1 MALTNVALTL
11 RRCLPMTIVAAA
23 CTTAIICGPA
33 YAADPKVMIFSGT
46 DEHWVPLQV
55 AKAKGFFTAEGVD
68 AEVTVFT
75 TGATATEAFRA
86 GRGDFISAGDLPS
99 AAMWKTGNVIG
110 VAPSSSDTEIF
121 GIVGKKDINSPRDLR
136 GRKVATRMGSTG
148 EFLLYRYL
156 ASGGLSPSDANVIDL
171 APPEMVLAMAHG
183 DIDAFAWLAPFTT
196 RAINTGA
203 NVKLI
208 TSAKDLA
215 NNRIVLSAS
224 KSFIDRHPDLVR
236 KVLRA
241 SQRATEFVRT
251 NPEEAT
257 RIWADAVQGDVKQSL
272 PVVRL
277 ISYDM
282 TFNNAFVDDLN
293 ELAKFMVQKGAL
305 KEPINWS
312 KEMNTNFLRDIDPKL
327 VTATSAR

>member
-1 MALTNVALTL
+1 MTLANVALSL
-11 RRCLPMTIVAAA
+11 RRYLSMTLVAVA
-23 CTTAIICGPA
+23 CTIAMICGPA
-33 YAADPKVMIFSGT
+33 NAADPKVTIFSGI
-46 DEHWVPLQV
+46 DEHWVPLQI

-156 ASGGLSPSDANVIDL
+156 ASGGLSPSDANIIDL
-171 APPEMVLAMAHG
+171 APPEMVLAMTHG

-196 RAINTGA
+196 RAINTGT

-224 KSFIDRHPDLVR
+224 KSFIDRQPDMVR

-241 SQRATEFVRT
+241 SHRAAEFVRT

-277 ISYDM
+277 INYDM